1 MSEPKRK
8 LTVKREMLTV
18 EDVAD
23 KYKEEEALAGD
34 TTTSL
39 STSGLLGVQGVEEGG
54 CDEVDGPNH

>member
-1 MSEPKRK
+1 
-8 LTVKREMLTV
+8 MLTV

-23 KYKEEEALAGD
+23 KYEEEEALAGD

-54 CDEVDGPNH
+54 GDEVDGPNH